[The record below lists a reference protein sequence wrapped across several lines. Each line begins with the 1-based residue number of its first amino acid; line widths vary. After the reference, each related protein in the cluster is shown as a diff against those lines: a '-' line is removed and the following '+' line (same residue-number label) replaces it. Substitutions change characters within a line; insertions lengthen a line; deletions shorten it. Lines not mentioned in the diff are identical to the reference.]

1 MLPILW
7 APLDP
12 ISPNA
17 APLFMPANALPTQ
30 LGSGGYVTRNPGIL
44 SLERS
49 KQGAQNRLALE
60 I

>member
-1 MLPILW
+1 MLPIIRAW
-7 APLDP
+7 LDP

-17 APLFMPANALPTQ
+17 APLFMPASALGTQ
-30 LGSGGYVTRNPGIL
+30 LRSGGYIVRNPGYL

-49 KQGAQNRLALE
+49 KQRAENRIALE

>member
-7 APLDP
+7 AQLDP

-17 APLFMPANALPTQ
+17 APLFMPANALRTQ
-30 LGSGGYVTRNPGIL
+30 LGLGGYVIRNPGIL
-44 SLERS
+44 LLERS
-49 KQGAQNRLALE
+49 KQGTQHRLALE